1 MARRTSLRILAPKV
15 SHYQYENLPY
25 SEIPTSTLLTPL
37 SPQNT
42 ITYAWCEFIDSLVS
56 DRVIHLLV
64 YDTSLNLMSG
74 FMDDHL
80 NQWSIL
86 PLSTNTNDRRLLT
99 RHSFNTNGYTVQIT
113 DLRNVWFDTLD
124 RQEIIERATREE
136 SSIDPSD
143 DITQLQILLQHL
155 EDALCGKQ
163 GTTLEMISPILSDGE
178 MILRSMTPLPQGL
191 RPLTWSFNLNRAADE
206 AIRSDLVVPLI
217 AACYLQNQQI
227 NQLSHWLVEKD
238 NAIAKIMDKLET
250 SGTDLASIFPTVP
263 VGKNKRGMQR
273 SQIVQHVKGLSP
285 VDKHTWMKAQYSS
298 SLQLVPFEKLV
309 QGAFADNEPEVTT
322 TIIRLA
328 NSVNATTS
336 CGQVRNL
343 ERSQNDN
350 WLSQQQSNADEFQ
363 VSCMTERALRSL
375 RLT

>member
-217 AACYLQNQQI
+217 AACYL
-227 NQLSHWLVEKD
+227 
-238 NAIAKIMDKLET
+238 
-250 SGTDLASIFPTVP
+250 
-263 VGKNKRGMQR
+263 GKNKRGMQR